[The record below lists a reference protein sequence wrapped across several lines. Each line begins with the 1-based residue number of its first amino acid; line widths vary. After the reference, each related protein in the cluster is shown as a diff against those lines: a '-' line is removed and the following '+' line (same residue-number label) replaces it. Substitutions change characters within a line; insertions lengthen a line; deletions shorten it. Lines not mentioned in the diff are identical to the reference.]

1 MRTHAT
7 LDALPDLV
15 QRWTSALGLRVQ
27 SRYEDSGDSDM
38 FPNRL
43 VVEGPDA
50 PLFAAGRGLALD
62 ALQYLLHEAQGER
75 EDSRLVYLDVNG
87 QRLFRMKE
95 LSAMADFAAQKAR
108 ENGSYA
114 FKSLTPRERRWIH
127 QVISRTGD
135 LVSESEGIGA
145 IKSLKV
151 LRKA

>member
-7 LDALPDLV
+7 LEALPELV
-15 QRWTSALGLRVQ
+15 HRWTGALGLKVQ
-27 SRYEDSGDSDM
+27 SRFEDSGDADM

-50 PLFAAGRGLALD
+50 PLFSQGRGLALD
-62 ALQYLLHEAQGER
+62 ALQHLLHEAQGQR

-95 LSAMADFAAQKAR
+95 LAAMAEFAAQKAR
-108 ENGSYA
+108 ETGSYI

-127 QVISRTGD
+127 LAISRTQD
-135 LVSESEGIGA
+135 LQTESEGMGA
-145 IKSLKV
+145 LKSLKV
-151 LRKA
+151 FRKA

>member
-7 LDALPDLV
+7 LDALPGLV
-15 QRWTSALGLRVQ
+15 QRWSESLGLKVQ
-27 SRYEDSGDSDM
+27 GRYEDSGDADM
-38 FPNRL
+38 FPNRM
-43 VVEGPDA
+43 VVEGADA
-50 PLFAAGRGLALD
+50 ALFAAGRGLALD

-75 EDSRLVYLDVNG
+75 EDARLVYLDVNG

-108 ENGSYA
+108 EVGSYT

-127 QVISRTGD
+127 LAIARTGD
-135 LVSESEGIGA
+135 LLSESEGIGA
-145 IKSLKV
+145 MKSLNV